1 MLYLFTYTN
10 TPGSAELREKFGPDH
25 RAFRAGLGDK
35 LKTAGP
41 RFDGDEGPPTGSMVI
56 LEADSMEEANK
67 IVASDP
73 FLIEGVFTLD
83 SSSRIDPRSWLS
95 IEIS

>member
-10 TPGSAELREKFGPDH
+10 NPGSAELRDKFGPDH

-35 LKTAGP
+35 LKVAGP
-41 RFDGDEGPPTGSMVI
+41 RFDADEGAPSGSMVI
-56 LEADSMEEANK
+56 LEAESMDAAK
-67 IVASDP
+67 SIVESDP

-83 SSSRIDPRSWLS
+83 SFTRIDPRSWVNV
-95 IEIS
+95 EIV